1 MNIAEL
7 LRPENV
13 LVELD
18 ASSKPQL
25 LQQLSARAARATGI
39 DGTMLLAA
47 LSHRETLGSTGI
59 GQGIAIPHTSPAGLT
74 KPFAL
79 LARLGKPVDFDAID
93 DRPVDLAFL
102 LLTPDDRSS
111 HLKVLSVVSRQ
122 LRSAQVL
129 EQLRRAKSAAE
140 MYAAITAEAA

>member
-1 MNIAEL
+1 MNIAEF
-7 LRPENV
+7 LRPEDV

-18 ASSKPQL
+18 ASSKPQVM
-25 LQQLSARAARATGI
+25 QQLSARAARAAGI
-39 DGTMLLAA
+39 DEAMLLAA

-59 GQGIAIPHTSPAGLT
+59 GQGIAIPHSSPAGLG

-93 DRPVDLAFL
+93 ERPVDLVFL
-102 LLTPDDRSS
+102 LLTPDDRTL

-129 EQLRRAKSAAE
+129 DKLRRAKGAAE

>member
-1 MNIAEL
+1 MNIAEF
-7 LRPENV
+7 LRPEDV

-25 LQQLSARAARATGI
+25 LQQLAARAARATGSDEAI
-39 DGTMLLAA
+39 LFAA

-59 GQGIAIPHTSPAGLT
+59 GQGIAIPHSSPAGLT

-79 LARLGKPVDFDAID
+79 LARLGKPVEFDAID
-93 DRPVDLAFL
+93 ERPVDLVFL
-102 LLTPDDRSS
+102 LLTPDNRTS
-111 HLKVLSVVSRQ
+111 HLKVLSTVSRQ

-129 EQLRRAKSAAE
+129 EKLRRAKSAAE
-140 MYAAITAEAA
+140 IYAVITAEPA